1 MKTDRAGRA
10 AALAPLLALGAGAVW
25 SFGTVLARVADGSDA
40 FQYLIWRS
48 LGIIVVV
55 EAWAL
60 FTGRPQSTIRD
71 QRVSTVIIVPIVEA
85 SDVPG
90 RPHTTVLR
98 IRRRF

>member
-60 FTGRPQSTIRD
+60 FTGRPQSTIRAFTSGRRH
-71 QRVSTVIIVPIVEA
+71 RVPPSSAGPCSRAGMFVAIC
-85 SDVPG
+85 
-90 RPHTTVLR
+90 
-98 IRRRF
+98 